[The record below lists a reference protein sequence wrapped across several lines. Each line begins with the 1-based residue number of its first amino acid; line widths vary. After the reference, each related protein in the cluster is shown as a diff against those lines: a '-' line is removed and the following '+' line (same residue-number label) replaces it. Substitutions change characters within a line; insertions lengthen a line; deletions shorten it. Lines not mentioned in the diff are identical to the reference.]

1 MTIFFSKRAS
11 GEGWISFESDPYLSK
26 TKRRIYEKCLP
37 CLENFLQQLE
47 EGKTKIDLGPAYD
60 CWKLTVV
67 LNNLE
72 ECLELLNTFS
82 ELYPNEYVIG
92 KFGTGDSEKSTKAV
106 VFHLDDIKSLKG
118 LLKKVQKTL
127 RKLNLPFSIKIT
139 RGCSNPYEYLFGPSK
154 RWKRMIAPLYPERI
168 PEVIKRVRKM
178 IYFSS

>member
-1 MTIFFSKRAS
+1 MTIYFSKRVS

-37 CLENFLQQLE
+37 CLEEFLQQLE
-47 EGKTKIDLGPAYD
+47 EGKREIDLGPAYD

-67 LNNLE
+67 LNDFE
-72 ECLELLNTFS
+72 ECLKLLNAFS

-92 KFGTGDSEKSTKAV
+92 KFGTGTLEKPTKAV
-106 VFHLDDIKSLKG
+106 VFHVDEKKALKG
-118 LLKKVQKTL
+118 LVKKVRETL
-127 RKLNLPFSIKIT
+127 RKLNLSSSIKIT

-154 RWKRMIAPLYPERI
+154 KWRRTINPLYPERI
-168 PEVIKRVRKM
+168 PEVIRRVRRM